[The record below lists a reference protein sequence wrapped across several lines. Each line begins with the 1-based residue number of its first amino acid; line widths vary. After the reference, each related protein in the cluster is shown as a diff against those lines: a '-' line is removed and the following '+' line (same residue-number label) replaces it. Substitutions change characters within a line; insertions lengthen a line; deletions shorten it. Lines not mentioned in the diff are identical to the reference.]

1 MVYKGWIHSNFH
13 SVRLLYFTVCNEK
26 SVLCSVEDT
35 IIMERCM
42 DCSRVFKNNNSL
54 RVHKYNFHRDQASNN
69 QSTIAIT
76 NSRNKDN
83 IGFLHSLDSMSGESS
98 DSDSTID
105 SEDEVVTTNKRVH
118 VPDSS
123 DEEPPAKIHRRNK
136 LTKRRKRKR
145 APDQSDDD
153 QPERK
158 IRKKKSA
165 ARNKDP
171 GDAEEYV
178 YVSDTDEED
187 IAKIPKYEPPPR
199 RKSRTPYYLND
210 LVNKD
215 TEIRELKREI
225 EELREEIRGFV
236 GFKAG
241 CESKILELE
250 RLFER
255 ERDLRKKEQQQREL
269 LAMQFENY
277 KENVIEE
284 MTPLDIALMNS
295 VTIEQ
300 INVIRHYLKVGDI
313 DPILNDENKL
323 LIIQRILAGMSEGII
338 PITNPQN
345 LIFTKSQKSFMST
358 LKTIGLD
365 EAKDYIEESIQDFL
379 EIFEIMDMSLKL
391 VTKAFNKYG
400 QKTYK

>member
-1 MVYKGWIHSNFH
+1 MVICEYCDRSFLNAD
-13 SVRLLYFTVCNEK
+13 SLK
-26 SVLCSVEDT
+26 S
-35 IIMERCM
+35 
-42 DCSRVFKNNNSL
+42 
-54 RVHKYNFHRDQASNN
+54 HKYKFHKDMSSKPNA
-69 QSTIAIT
+69 IAIV
-76 NSRNKDN
+76 NSSIEARQNPRKRILSDDSDEIRKRNKIN
-83 IGFLHSLDSMSGESS
+83 ETLLDSTSGESS

-105 SEDEVVTTNKRVH
+105 SEDEIVTTNKRKRIRD
-118 VPDSS
+118 PDSS
-123 DEEPPAKIHRRNK
+123 DEEPPAKVSRK
-136 LTKRRKRKR
+136 KKFTKKRKR
-145 APDQSDDD
+145 APDQSDDEH
-153 QPERK
+153 PERK
-158 IRKKKSA
+158 KRKKKSA
-165 ARNKDP
+165 ARNKDL
-171 GDAEEYV
+171 GGTDEYV
-178 YVSDTDEED
+178 YVSDTDDED

-210 LVNKD
+210 LVRKD

-255 ERDLRKKEQQQREL
+255 ERDLRKKEQEQREL

-284 MTPLDIALMNS
+284 MTPLDKALNNS
-295 VTIEQ
+295 VTIDQ
-300 INVIRHYLKVGDI
+300 INDIRHHLKAGHI

-365 EAKDYIEESIQDFL
+365 EAKDYIEGNIQEFL
-379 EIFEIMDMSLKL
+379 EIFEIMDMSLKM